1 MRRTIHKTAFEL
13 ARRDVAMFLRDHEE
27 DLLAIFREEM
37 HRLDEEIP
45 EERLFIDIKMVPLGE
60 AIMKSTLQAIIRF
73 LLKDFPRTTEEEIS
87 SELPETFE

>member
-1 MRRTIHKTAFEL
+1 MRRTIQKTAFEL
-13 ARRDVAMFLRDHEE
+13 ARRDVAMFLADHEE

-60 AIMKSTLQAIIRF
+60 AIMKSTLRAIIRF
-73 LLKDFPRTTEEEIS
+73 LLKEFPVTEEAVPS
-87 SELPETFE
+87 DLPDTVE